1 MIRCLLLLRALLLR
15 ALLLSAFAG
24 IFVQAPFAWGQQTYP
39 SRPIRIIVPFSPGG
53 GGDLTARKIAIK
65 LAERTGTSV
74 FVENRAG
81 ASGNIGAES
90 VVRSAPD
97 GYTLLST
104 SSTYGIQA
112 ALNKTPFHPL
122 NDVTPIIALA
132 RSPAVLIVAPNA
144 PFKTL
149 KDVITAAKRYPG
161 EVTFGTA
168 GVGAI
173 AHMNMEHLAS
183 VAGIR
188 MTHVPY
194 KGSSQALTDMLAGN
208 IAITTANPAVAAPM
222 VKAGR
227 IRALAVGGAQRLPS
241 MPNVPTYPEAG
252 LPGFDPYDWKA
263 ILGPKGVPQEVVS
276 RLNTEIN
283 GILKEKEFAT
293 VLEADGSTALGGTPA
308 DLAALIKSDI
318 ERWRKLIRDRK
329 IIVE

>member
-1 MIRCLLLLRALLLR
+1 MSIGKS
-15 ALLLSAFAG
+15 LLSPLLVWILPGMLALA
-24 IFVQAPFAWGQQTYP
+24 APAWGQQPYP

-53 GGDLTARKIAIK
+53 GGDVMARRIAVK
-65 LAERTGTSV
+65 LSERTGASV

-81 ASGNIGAES
+81 ASGNIGAEV

-97 GYTLLST
+97 GYTVLST

-112 ALNKTPFHPL
+112 SLGKTPFHPL
-122 NDVTPIIALA
+122 NDVTPIVALA
-132 RSPAVLIVAPNA
+132 RAPAVVIVAPKS

-149 KDVITAAKRYPG
+149 KDVINAAKRYPG

-168 GVGAI
+168 GIGAI
-173 AHMNMEHLAS
+173 AHMNMEHFAS
-183 VAGIR
+183 VAGVR

-222 VKAGR
+222 VKGGR
-227 IRALAVGGAQRLPS
+227 IRALAVGGNHRLPS
-241 MPNVPTYPEAG
+241 MPDVPTFAEAG

-263 ILGPKGVPQEVVS
+263 ILGPKGIPQEVVG

-283 GILKEKEFAT
+283 AIVKDKDFAA
-293 VLEADGSTALGGTPA
+293 VLEADGSIALGGPP
-308 DLAALIKSDI
+308 AALTALIQSDI

-329 IIVE
+329 IQVE

>member
-1 MIRCLLLLRALLLR
+1 MIRCLLLVRALLLR
-15 ALLLSAFAG
+15 ALLLSVFAG
-24 IFVQAPFAWGQQTYP
+24 MLVQAPSAWSQPTYP

-53 GGDLTARKIAIK
+53 GGDLTARKIAVK
-65 LAERTGTSV
+65 LAERTGGSV
-74 FVENRAG
+74 LVENRAG

-122 NDVTPIIALA
+122 NDVTPIVALA

-149 KDVITAAKRYPG
+149 KDVISAAKRYPG

-227 IRALAVGGAQRLPS
+227 VRALAVGGRERLPS
-241 MPNVPTYPEAG
+241 MPDVPTFAQAG
-252 LPGFDPYDWKA
+252 LAGFDPYDWKA
-263 ILGPKGVPQEVVS
+263 ILGPKGLPQEVVA
-276 RLNTEIN
+276 RLNTELN
-283 GILKEKEFAT
+283 GIVKDRDFAA

-308 DLAALIKSDI
+308 ELAALIKSDI

>member
-1 MIRCLLLLRALLLR
+1 MTRGLLLPSFLVV
-15 ALLLSAFAG
+15 AFGWILAS
-24 IFVQAPFAWGQQTYP
+24 PAWSQQPYP

-53 GGDLTARKIAIK
+53 GGDVMARKVAVK
-65 LAERTGTSV
+65 LTERTAASV
-74 FVENRAG
+74 VIENRAG
-81 ASGNIGAES
+81 ASGNIGAEI

-112 ALNKTPFHPL
+112 SLGKTPFDPL
-122 NDVTPIIALA
+122 NDITAIVGLA
-132 RSPAVLIVAPNA
+132 RAPAVIIVAPNS

-149 KDVITAAKRYPG
+149 RDLINAAKRYPG
-161 EVTFGTA
+161 EVLFGTA

-173 AHMNMEHLAS
+173 AHMNMEHFAS

-194 KGSSQALTDMLAGN
+194 KGSSQALTDMLGGN
-208 IAITTANPAVAAPM
+208 IAVTTANPTVAAPM

-227 IRALAVGGAQRLPS
+227 IRALAAGGSQRLPS
-241 MPNVPTYPEAG
+241 MPDVPTFPEAG

-263 ILGPKGVPQEVVS
+263 ILGPKGIPLEIVS

-283 GILKEKEFAT
+283 AIVKDKDFAA
-293 VLEADGSTALGGTPA
+293 VLEADGSTALGGPPSQ
-308 DLAALIKSDI
+308 LAALIRSDI
-318 ERWRKLIRDRK
+318 ERWRNLIRDRK
-329 IIVE
+329 IKVE

>member
-1 MIRCLLLLRALLLR
+1 MIRCLPLLR
-15 ALLLSAFAG
+15 ALLLSVFAG
-24 IFVQAPFAWGQQTYP
+24 ILMQAPSASGQTSYP
-39 SRPIRIIVPFSPGG
+39 AKPIRIIVPFSPGG
-53 GGDLTARKIAIK
+53 GGDLTARKIAVK
-65 LAERTGTSV
+65 LAERTGGSV

-81 ASGNIGAES
+81 ASGNIGAEA

-122 NDVTPIIALA
+122 NDVTAIVGLA

-149 KDVITAAKRYPG
+149 KDVISAAKRYPG
-161 EVTFGTA
+161 EVMFGTA

-173 AHMNMEHLAS
+173 AHMNLEHMAA

-194 KGSSQALTDMLAGN
+194 KGSSQALADMLAGN

-227 IRALAVGGAQRLPS
+227 VRALAVGGRERLPS
-241 MPNVPTYPEAG
+241 MPHVPTFPEAG
-252 LPGFDPYDWKA
+252 LAGFDPYDWKA
-263 ILGPKGVPQEVVS
+263 ILGPRGMPQEAVS

-283 GILKEKEFAT
+283 GILKDKDFAT
-293 VLEADGSTALGGTPA
+293 VLEADGSTALGGAPA
-308 DLAALIKSDI
+308 DLVALIKSDI
-318 ERWRKLIRDRK
+318 ERWRTLIRDRK
-329 IIVE
+329 ITVE

>member
-1 MIRCLLLLRALLLR
+1 MIRCLSLLRGPLLR
-15 ALLLSAFAG
+15 ALLLSMFAG
-24 IFVQAPFAWGQQTYP
+24 IFAQAPSAWSQTSYP

-53 GGDLTARKIAIK
+53 GGDPTARKVAVK
-65 LAERTGTSV
+65 LAERTGVSV

-90 VVRSAPD
+90 VVRSPPD

-112 ALNKTPFHPL
+112 ALNKTPFDPL
-122 NDVTPIIALA
+122 NDVTPICGLA
-132 RSPAVLIVAPNA
+132 RSPAVLIVAPKA

-149 KDVITAAKRYPG
+149 KDLIAAAKRYPG

-173 AHMNMEHLAS
+173 AHMNLEHFAS

-222 VKAGR
+222 VKSGR
-227 IRALAVGGAQRLPS
+227 VRALAVGGRERLPS
-241 MPNVPTYPEAG
+241 MPDVPTFSQAG

-263 ILGPKGVPQEVVS
+263 ILGPKGLPQEVVS
-276 RLNTEIN
+276 RLNRELNAIV
-283 GILKEKEFAT
+283 KDKDFAA
-293 VLEADGSTALGGTPA
+293 VLEADGSTPLGGTPA

-329 IIVE
+329 IVVE